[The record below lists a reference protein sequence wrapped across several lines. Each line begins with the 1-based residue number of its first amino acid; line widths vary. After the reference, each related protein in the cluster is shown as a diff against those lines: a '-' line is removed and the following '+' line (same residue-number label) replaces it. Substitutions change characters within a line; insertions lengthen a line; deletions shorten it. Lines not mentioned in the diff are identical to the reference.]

1 MDTLI
6 AAVVSSRSR
15 FCDTEANLKHFA
27 SLTRRAAGRDARLV
41 CFPELALSS
50 YTTRPEA
57 LEVAEK
63 IPGPSTEAL
72 CEIAAAY
79 DVFVSMGMPERAGS
93 EYHIAQVVVGPEGKH
108 HPTGDEQACGFSPGK
123 SFPTF
128 TIDGFRIGINIC
140 ADGRQAGT
148 VEALRKKRV
157 DVILHPH
164 GNVLSLGRNSEEWTR
179 GKMVYFVP
187 RAIHAR
193 AYVLVNNSAGDTVD
207 PGGRM
212 RFGSGALAIDP
223 LGQVVKRTVQ
233 TTRSEKMIVVDL
245 ERPLDRMIPDFEM
258 ERLGGRS

>member
-93 EYHIAQVVVGPEGKH
+93 EYHIAQVVVGPEGRWS
-108 HPTGDEQACGFSPGK
+108 T
-123 SFPTF
+123 SFLEPF
-128 TIDGFRIGINIC
+128 TR
-140 ADGRQAGT
+140 APMSWSTTRQAT
-148 VEALRKKRV
+148 PSIREA
-157 DVILHPH
+157 
-164 GNVLSLGRNSEEWTR
+164 GCGSAAGRWPSIPW
-179 GKMVYFVP
+179 
-187 RAIHAR
+187 
-193 AYVLVNNSAGDTVD
+193 
-207 PGGRM
+207 GR
-212 RFGSGALAIDP
+212 L
-223 LGQVVKRTVQ
+223 
-233 TTRSEKMIVVDL
+233 
-245 ERPLDRMIPDFEM
+245 
-258 ERLGGRS
+258 